1 MTEVSLFGGR
11 VFRRIGEAEGVGVL
25 IVVFGD
31 VRIGYLGPIG
41 NDAPCGKLGGEG
53 AGILS
58 DLAGKREAIV
68 LVVDDDPN
76 LVPVLPGEGGGTGA
90 GIVDGGAGGGGVGA
104 GVAGAGLEVAG
115 FEVAGGGARQP
126 DIDRYMFC
134 PGCGLVDGGLVVFGP
149 IVHGLLGKDF
159 SRAGSERC
167 REE

>member
-58 DLAGKREAIV
+58 DLAGKRES
-68 LVVDDDPN
+68 VVFVADDDAN

-90 GIVDGGAGGGGVGA
+90 GILDDGAGGGDIGA
-104 GVAGAGLEVAG
+104 GDGDAG
-115 FEVAGGGARQP
+115 FEVAGGGGDQL
-126 DIDRYMFC
+126 DIDGYLFC
-134 PGCGLVDGGLVVFGP
+134 PGCGLGDDGLVVFGP
-149 IVHGLLGKDF
+149 IVDGLLGKDF
-159 SRAGSERC
+159 SRAGRERC